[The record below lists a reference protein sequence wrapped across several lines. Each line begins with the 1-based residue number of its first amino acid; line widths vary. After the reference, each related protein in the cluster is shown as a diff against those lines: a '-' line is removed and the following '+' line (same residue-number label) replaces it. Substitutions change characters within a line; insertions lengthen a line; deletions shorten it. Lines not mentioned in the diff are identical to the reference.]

1 MRSNYKNI
9 LEPISIITL
18 MGVSGCGKTIIG
30 TTLADKLGWEFIE
43 SDNYHSLKDVRKM
56 SNGIPLS
63 DADRRPWLESLHYLL
78 TEKQADGIPVILAC
92 SALKESYRKMLCK
105 GLWGC
110 EYVYLKGSY
119 DLIWERMRQREHFM
133 KPAML
138 ESQFNTLEE
147 PEDSLIVHISLPVDQ
162 IIEKIIS
169 HFSLGK

>member
-1 MRSNYKNI
+1 
-9 LEPISIITL
+9 
-18 MGVSGCGKTIIG
+18 
-30 TTLADKLGWEFIE
+30 
-43 SDNYHSLKDVRKM
+43 M
-56 SNGIPLS
+56 SNGIPLT
-63 DADRRPWLESLHYLL
+63 DADRWPWLERLHSLLAERQ
-78 TEKQADGIPVILAC
+78 TDGISVILAC
-92 SALKESYRKMLCK
+92 SALKESYRNMLCK

-110 EYVYLKGSY
+110 EYIYLKGSY

-147 PEDSLIVHISLPVDQ
+147 PEDSLTIHISQPVDQ